1 MFKLTKL
8 GKENIRRLK
17 ELKVLI
23 PFLNAAFAQ
32 RQKEEV
38 IVNICEE
45 TYELINFSFHWANTK
60 EGHKFWE
67 RQDNKLRRKF
77 YEETHHRKSMI

>member
-1 MFKLTKL
+1 MFKFTRL

-17 ELKVLI
+17 ELRVLI

-38 IVNICEE
+38 IENICEE
-45 TYELINFSFHWANTK
+45 TYELINFSFHWANTN
-60 EGHKFWE
+60 EGHEFWE
-67 RQDNKLRRKF
+67 RQDRELRRKF

>member
-1 MFKLTKL
+1 MFRLTKL

-38 IVNICEE
+38 IEFICEE

-60 EGHKFWE
+60 EGHAFWE
-67 RQDNKLRRKF
+67 RQDHELRRKL
-77 YEETHHRKSMI
+77 YVEDTIAKV